1 MQLDHGGLR
10 RRGRPLNKDLF
21 KLNLRDLI
29 ELGHAIDGTFAPEA
43 RRLRAFK
50 AGFLGFLSAGS
61 TESREGK
68 EEVFSSNQ
76 LGCHFAGRVCEQ
88 SSPGAERII
97 LENLDGHDGTRVLK
111 IGCSRPH

>member
-29 ELGHAIDGTFAPEA
+29 ELGHAIDGTFAPET

-61 TESREGK
+61 LKAGKAREI
-68 EEVFSSNQ
+68 FSSNQ